1 MSDGTIKSIKA
12 WPSAN
17 RGFYRDFRQWLRD
30 GGYSDSAIRLYSIAV
45 RRALGLLD
53 KPYWMID
60 DADIERVRQYMAD
73 HVPNP
78 ATRATYRKGLAKLV
92 EYLHHRCH
100 RKPPPKQVNWD
111 YYVGPL
117 PEWLA
122 DDLRAYV
129 AHCRRAWI
137 PERQYRASLEII
149 SQLTRPLRWIV
160 ARAPLADMGD
170 LTPDL
175 WFDYAD
181 ARLAAD
187 IKPATLNRE
196 LAALQEFLRFLDAEG
211 RPICQRTL
219 LVERLPVGLRLP
231 RDVPVDQL
239 RRLMQEIEVDAGSS
253 NAGIRRMGVMD
264 RAWFSLMVYSA
275 LRVGEVRRLH
285 LSDLDLEGHRVRIE
299 QSKGLKDRVIPLS
312 QPTVDALR
320 AYLDVR
326 GPAATDHV
334 FIYRHRAL
342 GFTYCNH
349 RLKTYGRR
357 CGIQVTCH
365 QLRHSAA
372 TMLLNAGAPI
382 LTVQTIL
389 GHKNIDTTRRYARLY
404 DGTVAA
410 HYYCAMA
417 EVESRM
423 GLQDVGDGF
432 ASDPAHLLALVDSLQ
447 NGTLNDDQ
455 QETVHALRTAILGLA
470 EREVTRVAEQ
480 RI

>member
-1 MSDGTIKSIKA
+1 
-12 WPSAN
+12 
-17 RGFYRDFRQWLRD
+17 
-30 GGYSDSAIRLYSIAV
+30 
-45 RRALGLLD
+45 
-53 KPYWMID
+53 
-60 DADIERVRQYMAD
+60 
-73 HVPNP
+73 
-78 ATRATYRKGLAKLV
+78 
-92 EYLHHRCH
+92 
-100 RKPPPKQVNWD
+100 
-111 YYVGPL
+111 
-117 PEWLA
+117 
-122 DDLRAYV
+122 
-129 AHCRRAWI
+129 
-137 PERQYRASLEII
+137 
-149 SQLTRPLRWIV
+149 
-160 ARAPLADMGD
+160 
-170 LTPDL
+170 
-175 WFDYAD
+175 
-181 ARLAAD
+181 
-187 IKPATLNRE
+187 
-196 LAALQEFLRFLDAEG
+196 
-211 RPICQRTL
+211 
-219 LVERLPVGLRLP
+219 
-231 RDVPVDQL
+231 
-239 RRLMQEIEVDAGSS
+239 
-253 NAGIRRMGVMD
+253 MD

-285 LSDLDLEGHRVRIE
+285 LSDLDPEGRRVRIE

-357 CGIQVTCH
+357 CGIRVTCH
-365 QLRHSAA
+365 QLRQSAA

-404 DGTVAA
+404 DGTVAT

-455 QETVHALRTAILGLA
+455 QETVHALRTAILDLA
-470 EREVTRVAEQ
+470 EREATRVAEQ
-480 RI
+480 HI

>member
-1 MSDGTIKSIKA
+1 MSDGTIKSIKT

-30 GGYSDSAIRLYSIAV
+30 GGYGDSAIKLYSIAV

-53 KPYWMID
+53 KPYRMIG
-60 DADIERVRQYMAD
+60 DADIERVRQHMAD

-78 ATRATYRKGLAKLV
+78 ATHATYRKGLAKLV

-117 PEWLA
+117 PEWLG

-129 AHCRRAWI
+129 AHCRRAWV
-137 PERQYRASLEII
+137 PERQYRASLEIL

-160 ARAPLADMGD
+160 AQAPLADIGD

-196 LAALQEFLRFLDAEG
+196 LAALHEFLRFLDAEG
-211 RPICQRTL
+211 RPICQHTL

-275 LRVGEVRRLH
+275 LRVGEIRRLH
-285 LSDLDLEGHRVRIE
+285 FSDLDLEGRRVRIE

-334 FIYRHRAL
+334 FVYRHRA
-342 GFTYCNH
+342 
-349 RLKTYGRR
+349 R
-357 CGIQVTCH
+357 GIRVTCH

-423 GLQDVGDGF
+423 GLQDVSDGI

-447 NGTLNDDQ
+447 SGTLNDDQ

-470 EREVTRVAEQ
+470 EREATRLAEHQ
-480 RI
+480 P